1 MREPQS
7 EAWTCPNGHFGN
19 VMYGDAEDTWGD
31 TECPECGAEPGD
43 KLDPDIVTGDAP
55 GLEDWIGDNAPQCQA
70 CEEPAEFIM
79 PADREEGL
87 EKLRW
92 VCPHCTEYLHEDGLA
107 VNVDAYLLRQELAAE
122 TAGKQVAA

>member
-55 GLEDWIGDNAPQCQA
+55 GLEDWISDNNPG
-70 CEEPAEFIM
+70 CEVCCNEREDGESDVQFVL
-79 PADREEGL
+79 PADRQPA
-87 EKLRW
+87 EKHLRW
-92 VCPHCTEYLHEDGLA
+92 KCPVHGW
-107 VNVDAYLLRQELAAE
+107 VDDKGRQITAE
-122 TAGKQVAA
+122 KQVAA